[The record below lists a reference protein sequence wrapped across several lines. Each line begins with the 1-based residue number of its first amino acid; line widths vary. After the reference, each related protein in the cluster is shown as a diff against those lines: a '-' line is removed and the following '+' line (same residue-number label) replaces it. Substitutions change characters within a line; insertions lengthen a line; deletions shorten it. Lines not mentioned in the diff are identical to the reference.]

1 MLADIATLVSPFTVS
16 SPDVTRQLRPR
27 VVTTNALAREDRLR
41 MFEIYAAHYDGTSWQ
56 RFDADLA
63 VKDLVLTVHDSAGV
77 IQGFTT
83 LRLIETSTD
92 GAPAQ
97 AIYSGDTIID
107 RAHWGSQ
114 VLAFT
119 WLRLAG
125 AIKAAMPERPLYWFL
140 IVKGHRTYRYLSAF
154 SRIFYPHWDRATPAP
169 AQRLMDQL
177 AQEAFPGFYQST
189 RGIIQ
194 FPQSHGHLAPDLA
207 DISPNEA
214 RRADIAFFLARNPG
228 YRRGD
233 ELVCLTELCAD
244 NLRPLARKQFLDG
257 YAA

>member
-1 MLADIATLVSPFTVS
+1 MLADIAASISPNA
-16 SPDVTRQLRPR
+16 SPHPEAARHLCPR
-27 VVTTNALAREDRLR
+27 VVAVTALAGADRQR

-56 RFDADLA
+56 RFCADLA
-63 VKDLVLTVHDSAGV
+63 SKDLVLTVHDPAGI

-83 LRLIETSTD
+83 IRLMETTID
-92 GAPAQ
+92 GVPAQ

-114 VLAFT
+114 TLAFT

-140 IVKGHRTYRYLSAF
+140 IVKGHRTFRYLSAF
-154 SRIFYPHWDRATPAP
+154 SRVFYPHWTYATPAP
-169 AQRLMDQL
+169 AQQLMDHL
-177 AQEAFPGFYQST
+177 AQETFPGFYQST
-189 RGIIQ
+189 RGIIH
-194 FPQSHGHLAPDLA
+194 FPQSHGHLTPDLA
-207 DISPNEA
+207 EISPSEA
-214 RRADIAFFLARNPG
+214 QRADVAFFLARNPG

-257 YAA
+257 YTV